1 MGASADLLETSES
14 FVADL
19 YFECADC
26 IFVFL
31 LCAAGNDKKMLAA
44 DKSGA
49 ETAKAHAA
57 YRYRLDIDYAELGR
71 LYLGGKFRAYSGC
84 QYGVLS
90 ESAGGNFI
98 QYTLF

>member
-1 MGASADLLETSES
+1 MGASADLLESAGSS
-14 FVADL
+14 FSNL
-19 YFECADC
+19 YSECADC

-49 ETAKAHAA
+49 QTAKAHAA
-57 YRYRLDIDYAELGR
+57 YRYRLDIDYAELGG
-71 LYLGGKFRAYSGC
+71 LHLGGKFRSYSGC

-90 ESAGGNFI
+90 ESTGGNFI

>member
-1 MGASADLLETSES
+1 
-14 FVADL
+14 
-19 YFECADC
+19 
-26 IFVFL
+26 
-31 LCAAGNDKKMLAA
+31 MLAA

-71 LYLGGKFRAYSGC
+71 LYLGGKFRSYSGC